1 MIDIIPS
8 TDRRR
13 VERLLAPRRVNDAGL
28 DRRVARIVGD
38 VRRGGDAA
46 LRRYAARFDAL
57 AGPIE
62 VEPDE
67 VARGAA
73 SVAPEVRAAIRAAA
87 RNILRVAK
95 AQVPRSVRVRVSPGV
110 TVEQRVRPL
119 DRVGCYVPGG
129 RYPLPS
135 SLLMTALPAR
145 AAGVPEI
152 VAVCPRPDA
161 AVLAAAQAAGVS
173 RLFRVGGAHAVA
185 ALAYGTATIPRVD
198 KIVGPGNAY
207 VAAAKTLVQRDCAI
221 DFQAGPSEI
230 LVLSERGNPAW
241 VAADLIA
248 QAEHDPDARAVLVTS
263 KARLARAVAREVA
276 RAMPADGP
284 ARAAIRANGG
294 IIVTRTPAEAIALAN
309 RMAPEHLVVDD
320 EGQAAAVGA
329 AGAIFIGGT
338 TAQVA
343 GDYAI
348 GSNHVL
354 PTGAAARFR
363 GGLSAADFVRVVS
376 VQRVTR
382 RGLETLA
389 PTVTTL
395 ARAEGLLAHARSVE
409 VRLS

>member
-13 VERLLAPRRVNDAGL
+13 VERLLAPRRVTDAGL

-38 VRRGGDAA
+38 VRRRGDAA

>member
-8 TDRRR
+8 TDRQR
-13 VERLLAPRRVNDAGL
+13 VERLLAPHRVTDAGL
-28 DRRVARIVGD
+28 GRRVARIVGD
-38 VRRGGDAA
+38 VRRQGDAA

-73 SVAPEVRAAIRAAA
+73 SVAPELRAAIRAAA

-161 AVLAAAQAAGVS
+161 AVLAAAQAAGVT

-185 ALAYGTATIPRVD
+185 ALAYGTVTIPRVD
-198 KIVGPGNAY
+198 KIVGPGNTY

-230 LVLSERGNPAW
+230 LVLSDRGNPAW

-284 ARAAIRANGG
+284 ARAAIRDNGG
-294 IIVTRTPAEAIALAN
+294 IIVTRTPAEAIDLAN

-320 EGQAAAVGA
+320 ERQAAAVGA

-382 RGLETLA
+382 RGLEALA

>member
-13 VERLLAPRRVNDAGL
+13 VERLLAPRRVDDAGL

-95 AQVPRSVRVRVSPGV
+95 AQVPTSVRVRVSPGV

-230 LVLSERGNPAW
+230 LVLSECGNPAW